1 MRKRVFAVKMC
12 GSSAGEN
19 IEKRAIKI
27 GDVELASPFVLA
39 PLAGVT
45 DLTMRAIC
53 RGMGAALTCTEM
65 VSINGLR
72 YGDKKT
78 QVLLAMEDC
87 AGPKAVQLFGSEPAV
102 LTEACEKIEYLSN
115 DIVDL
120 NLGCPV
126 PKVVKNGDG
135 AALLKKPHL
144 VYDLIRAMVGATAK
158 PVTAKIRIGW
168 DEDSINAVEIA
179 KVIEAA
185 GAAAITVH
193 GRTRKQMYSG
203 TCNRE
208 EIRKVKEAVSI
219 PVIGNG
225 DVFSAPDALGLMRE
239 TGCDMVMIARGAMGN
254 PWIFREACELLEFG
268 EIRTLRTGAEC
279 LAVVKQHL
287 AGLLCEKGEYIAVRE
302 MRKFISWYVKGY
314 RGASEIRRRVNTITS
329 YDELLNFLQ
338 GIELD

>member
-1 MRKRVFAVKMC
+1 MKMC
-12 GSSAGEN
+12 VNPTGEN
-19 IEKRAIKI
+19 TEKKVIKI

-45 DLTMRAIC
+45 DLTMRKIC
-53 RGMGAALTCTEM
+53 RKMGAALTCTEM

-87 AGPKAVQLFGSEPAV
+87 AGPKAVQLFGSDPGV
-102 LTEACEKIEYLSN
+102 LAEACEKIEHLSN

-135 AALLKKPHL
+135 AALLRKPHL
-144 VYDLIRAMVGATAK
+144 VYDLIRAMTAATKK

-168 DEDSINAVEIA
+168 DEDSVNAVEMA

-203 TCNRE
+203 ACNRE
-208 EIRKVKEAVSI
+208 EIRKVKETVSI

-225 DVFSAPDALGLMRE
+225 DVFSAPDALGLMKE

-254 PWIFREACELLEFG
+254 PWIFREACELFEFG

-279 LAVVKQHL
+279 IAIATQHL
-287 AGLLCEKGEYIAVRE
+287 VGLLSEKGEYVAVRE

-314 RGASEIRRRVNTITS
+314 RGAAEIRRRVNAITS

-338 GIELD
+338 GLELD